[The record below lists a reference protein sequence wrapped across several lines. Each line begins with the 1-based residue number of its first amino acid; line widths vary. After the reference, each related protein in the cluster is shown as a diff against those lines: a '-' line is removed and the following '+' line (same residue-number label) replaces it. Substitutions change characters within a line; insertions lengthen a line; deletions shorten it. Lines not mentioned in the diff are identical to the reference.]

1 MRSVDWLKIMVY
13 HKYFRMT
20 FLEAGKYDEALK
32 SFNLKLEIK
41 QMRQRIN
48 DLMDAKQK
56 APKISLRK

>member
-1 MRSVDWLKIMVY
+1 
-13 HKYFRMT
+13 MT